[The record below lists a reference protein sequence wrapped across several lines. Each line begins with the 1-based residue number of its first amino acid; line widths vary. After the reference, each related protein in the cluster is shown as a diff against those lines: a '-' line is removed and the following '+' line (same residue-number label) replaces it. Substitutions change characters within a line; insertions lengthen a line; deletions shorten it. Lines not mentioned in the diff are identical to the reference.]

1 MKTALLFGSSGLIG
15 GQLLNNLIQNNDY
28 NKIKI
33 FVRSEPEIKDSKIEI
48 IKTDFNNLKNHVE
61 DIKGDDCFF
70 CIGTTKQNSPDKNEY
85 KRIERDMPVEIAK
98 IAKANSV
105 NSFVYVSSGFAD
117 PKNSGAYLRYK
128 GEVEEELKKLNFTKL
143 GIVRPSFLLG
153 NRKEKRFGEKIGIF
167 LFKLLSPLF
176 LGPLKKM
183 KPIRSEKV
191 AKSMIKSGFCSQAA
205 TSASAKIRRPSASVF
220 PISILLPLRAK
231 KTSPGR

>member
-15 GQLLNNLIQNNDY
+15 GHLLNNLIQNNDY

-85 KRIERDMPVEIAK
+85 KRIERDMPVEIAET
-98 IAKANSV
+98 AKANSV

-143 GIVRPSFLLG
+143 GIMRPSFLLG
-153 NRKEKRFGEKIGIF
+153 NRKEKRFVEKVGIF
-167 LFKLLSPLF
+167 LFKLFSPFF

-183 KPIRSEKV
+183 KPIHSENV
-191 AKSMIKSGFCSQAA
+191 AKTMIKVSNID
-205 TSASAKIRRPSASVF
+205 T
-220 PISILLPLRAK
+220 K
-231 KTSPGR
+231 KTVYESNEIVEVANS